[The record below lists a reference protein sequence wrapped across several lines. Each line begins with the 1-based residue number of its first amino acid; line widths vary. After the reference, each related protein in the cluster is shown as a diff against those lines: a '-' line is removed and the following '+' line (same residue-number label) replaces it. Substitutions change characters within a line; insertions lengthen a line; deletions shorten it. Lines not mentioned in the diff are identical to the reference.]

1 MLCKT
6 GVKRCPKNV
15 LERSFCRCF
24 AKPAL
29 SVVQRV
35 CYIEASFRFFPTPA
49 LLSKSGAKC
58 CPTNGLLRMFCRC
71 VSKPALSVAHRMCD
85 REVFVVG
92 FSTLALR
99 SASWKK
105 CFQKSGAKLWTH
117 NRWWDAFYKH
127 VCFRSRKLTWR
138 FARRKQQLVIKPGS
152 TLWKQRAREMF
163 PKGCVT

>member
-1 MLCKT
+1 M
-6 GVKRCPKNV
+6 P
-15 LERSFCRCF
+15 CF
-24 AKPAL
+24 AKPVS

-35 CYIEASFRFFPTPA
+35 CCIEVSFRLFPKPAWSVAQRMGYADFFW

-58 CPTNGLLRMFCRC
+58 CPTNGLRRMLCCC

-152 TLWKQRAREMF
+152 KFWRQSAREMF